1 MKRERAAAGDYLGL
15 LDDMAVFVRVVDAG
29 SFSAAARQLGST
41 PSAVSRQIA
50 RLEAALGTR
59 LLERTT
65 RKLRL
70 SEPGRAVHVRAQDM
84 VAAARA
90 VMAVSNEFMDAPRG
104 LVRVSMPVALGRQV
118 VHPLMADFLAR
129 YPEVDVQLI
138 LSDRD
143 VDPYDDDVDLMLR
156 ITDTP
161 PPGLAARP
169 LLRIE
174 HVLAAAPA
182 YLAAHGL
189 PSHPRDLA
197 GHSCLYLGETPDDA
211 RWQFRRDKDAA
222 SITVRG
228 RYVANHSAIRL
239 EGALAG
245 LGIAC
250 LPHFTARAA
259 LADGR
264 LVQVL
269 PDWAFRAPAYHGT
282 AWLLYPPK
290 RHLAPK
296 VRVLIDYLA
305 RHIVP
310 A

>member
-1 MKRERAAAGDYLGL
+1 MNHGERGTSGDFLGL

-50 RLEAALGTR
+50 RLETALGAR

-70 SEPGRAVHVRAQDM
+70 SEPGRAALARAQDM

-104 LVRVSMPVALGRQV
+104 LVRLSAPNAFARQV
-118 VHPLMADFLAR
+118 VHPTLPAFLAR
-129 YPEVDVQLI
+129 HPDVDVQLI
-138 LSDRD
+138 LTDRD
-143 VDPYDDDVDLMLR
+143 VDPYEDDVDLVLR
-156 ITDTP
+156 ITETP

-169 LLRIE
+169 LMRIQ
-174 HVLAAAPA
+174 HLLVAAPA
-182 YLAAHGL
+182 YLAARGT
-189 PSHPRDLA
+189 PAHPRELA
-197 GHSCLYLGETPDDA
+197 GHSCIYLGETPDDA
-211 RWQFRRDKDAA
+211 RWQFRRDKDVATV
-222 SITVRG
+222 TVRG
-228 RYVANHSAIRL
+228 RYVANHSGVRL
-239 EGALAG
+239 EAALSG

-250 LPHFTARAA
+250 LPLFTARAA
-259 LADGR
+259 LADGA
-264 LVQVL
+264 LLQVL
-269 PDWAFRAPAYHGT
+269 PDWVFHAPAYRGT

-296 VRVLIDYLA
+296 VRVLIDHLA
-305 RHIVP
+305 TQL
-310 A
+310 AQ